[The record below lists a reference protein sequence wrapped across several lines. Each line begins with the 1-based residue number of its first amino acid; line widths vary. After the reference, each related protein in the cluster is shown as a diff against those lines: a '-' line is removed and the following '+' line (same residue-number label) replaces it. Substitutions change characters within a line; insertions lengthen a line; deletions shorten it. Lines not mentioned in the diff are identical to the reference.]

1 MSTHSESP
9 LVAKIRKLMA
19 KANDKSC
26 TEAEAAT
33 FAAKVQEL
41 LVANGL
47 AMGDI
52 GEEKLD
58 HGAIE
63 DQKHADRWSS
73 PARKHLLR
81 AVCRYYMC
89 ELLVYPRQKIVRIVG
104 RPSNVIVSMDMADYL
119 IKTTVRISNDYGR
132 TNVGSNVIDFRRGC
146 MARLSERLDEE
157 LQRARKAA
165 EPKYEATGNPGNLPA
180 LFQSEE
186 KQVHTYLKEKF
197 NVKYV
202 KSKGLKQGTDAA
214 RGRSAADDIS
224 LNRQVGGSTGSR
236 LQIGAKT

>member
-1 MSTHSESP
+1 MTVHSESP

-52 GEEKLD
+52 GEAKLD

-63 DQKHADRWSS
+63 DQTHKDRWSS

-89 ELLVYPRQKIVRIVG
+89 ELLVYPRQKTVKVIG
-104 RPSNVIVSMDMADYL
+104 RPSNVIVAMDMTDYL
-119 IKTTVRISNDYGR
+119 IKTVVRISNDYGR
-132 TNVGSNVIDFRRGC
+132 ANYGSNVVDFRRGC
-146 MARLSERLDEE
+146 MARLAERLGEE
-157 LQRARKAA
+157 LRRARKAA
-165 EPKYEATGNPGNLPA
+165 EPVYKSLGNPGNLPA

-186 KQVHTYLKEKF
+186 KQVHLFLKEKF

-202 KSKGLKQGTDAA
+202 RAKGLKQGQDAE
-214 RGRSAADDIS
+214 RGRSAADGIS
-224 LNRQVGGSTGSR
+224 LHRQVGGAAGSR
-236 LQIGAKT
+236 PQIGSK